1 MFYLRFFSRFW
12 HPENFSVNHGCCSG
26 NRFQIERIAQPRIME
41 TFERDRNCFVVSFTD
56 VYVVSIWILRMSH
69 MIASHCCRMIVVG
82 VLYKRREN
90 ASDQITIR
98 SSFESDWFRRWRELS
113 GPITRRGQAKSKQSS
128 ITFDTQLKNT
138 LLHAECNSK
147 DCLSIKTR
155 CRGRDL
161 LLMEC
166 CF

>member
-1 MFYLRFFSRFW
+1 MKLQILSHCWYCKVGSWFRNALGTNEILPWSSLMFYLRFFSRFG

-69 MIASHCCRMIVVG
+69 MIASHCYRMIVVG

-113 GPITRRGQAKSKQSS
+113 GPITRRG
-128 ITFDTQLKNT
+128 
-138 LLHAECNSK
+138 
-147 DCLSIKTR
+147 
-155 CRGRDL
+155 
-161 LLMEC
+161 
-166 CF
+166 